1 MVIHHD
7 SNRTQQLK
15 KAFLNIYPEA
25 FTVTDACKRAGIN
38 RTTYYAW
45 MDSDPQFVKDMETAK
60 KSAVDLLEHE
70 ARSRAIKGSDTLLI
84 FLLKGAAPDKYK
96 DRLEQ
101 KVTADVSIKK
111 EISEL
116 SDDELRDIA
125 IRGRTG
131 TVKAQSSAPALN

>member
-1 MVIHHD
+1 ME
-7 SNRTQQLK
+7 RK
-15 KAFLNIYPEA
+15 
-25 FTVTDACKRAGIN
+25 
-38 RTTYYAW
+38 YA
-45 MDSDPQFVKDMETAK
+45 AK
-60 KSAVDLLEHE
+60 KSQEE
-70 ARSRAIKGSDTLLI
+70 NYYS
-84 FLLKGAAPDKYK
+84 DKYK